1 MNGWVEH
8 GHSYRAAG
16 PDPVRAPS
24 RRPAGRPER
33 PIDPDAG
40 PVERFAE
47 SLRQLRR
54 EHGNPAYRDLATHAL
69 FAPSV
74 LSTAASG
81 FTFPSLRVTLAFVR
95 ACGGDPVEWQRR
107 WEAAAAELAGRA
119 GPAPPAPD
127 LAGPGWFPRP
137 AQLPPGCPHFTGRA
151 AELGQLL
158 RLSDPGQPA
167 RAGAVVI
174 TGPVGIGKSALAVAA
189 AQQASARYPD
199 GQLYADLAGC
209 RAAGE
214 SPSDLLGRLLTALGV
229 AAAEIPAEPGQR
241 AALYR
246 SVLAARRILVV
257 LDDAVSEAEVRP
269 LLAAAS
275 ASLLLVTS
283 RRRLAGLDTVH
294 RLTLDA
300 LPPPDSQALVQ
311 AVAGRAAAGQ
321 GEAIARL
328 GELCGHLPL
337 AVWIAATRLAGH
349 RGWTVRDAVDRLLG
363 AASVLDWL
371 RAGDQSVRR
380 SLHPAYQALDP
391 AARRAFRRLGPGPG
405 EVGVD
410 RMAFELG
417 ISPSE
422 AERQLDQL
430 VDGGLLQTSRH
441 SAGYHLPA
449 LFAVFASE
457 LQRPANTARKRVSRS
472 A

>member
-1 MNGWVEH
+1 
-8 GHSYRAAG
+8 
-16 PDPVRAPS
+16 
-24 RRPAGRPER
+24 
-33 PIDPDAG
+33 
-40 PVERFAE
+40 VERFAE

-54 EHGNPAYRDLATHAL
+54 EHGNPAYRDLATLAL

-107 WEAAAAELAGRA
+107 WEAAAAELAGPA
-119 GPAPPAPD
+119 GPATE
-127 LAGPGWFPRP
+127 LAAPGWFPQP
-137 AQLPPGCPHFTGRA
+137 AQMPPGVPHFTGRA

-158 RLSDPGQPA
+158 RLTDPGHPA

-174 TGPVGIGKSALAVAA
+174 TGPVGIGKTALAVAA
-189 AQQASARYPD
+189 AQQASPRYPD

-214 SPSDLLGRLLTALGV
+214 SPGDLLGRLLTALGV

-246 SVLAARRILVV
+246 SVLAARRVLVV

-269 LLAAAS
+269 LLAAAP
-275 ASLLLVTS
+275 ACLLLVTS
-283 RRRLAGLDTVH
+283 RRRLAGLDTVR
-294 RLTLDA
+294 RLTLDT
-300 LPPPDSQALVQ
+300 LPPDDSQAVVQ
-311 AVAGRAAAGQ
+311 AIAGRAAAGQ

-349 RGWTVRDAVDRLLG
+349 RGWTAHDAVDRLLG
-363 AASVLDWL
+363 EASMLDWL
-371 RAGDQSVRR
+371 RAGDKSVRR
-380 SLHPAYQALDP
+380 SLHRAYLALDP

-410 RMAFELG
+410 RMAGELG
-417 ISPSE
+417 ISLSE

-449 LFAVFASE
+449 LFAVFATE
-457 LQRPANTARKRVSRS
+457 LQRPANPAKKQAARS